1 MIDFQSIWDSC
12 SQWVIQQSQI
22 IWDSCSRWFEQ
33 LLTPVKVISG
43 LVTIIGGCWA
53 LKKFLHEIPN
63 WRKTEINKLR
73 AINGAE
79 TLKLVKSSIYI
90 KTMGQR
96 EPPHSN
102 DSINI
107 SSKRFPLIE
116 YIIDDIL
123 NQEKALDDKRYMIL
137 GGSGMGKTTFSV
149 ALFYKYINCKRF
161 KKSPYP
167 IYIQSLMHPNVL
179 QEINKLGV
187 TIEQNAIII
196 LDALD
201 ERSFKNVDDV
211 GDFIEKVEEAT
222 RNFLAVI
229 ITCRTQFFPDGE
241 SEPDELKIRKTGG
254 AIRKLSYDKI
264 YISPFNKK
272 ESKKYLRRKF
282 GLNIFKYL
290 KAKKIIDKCEDTLTR
305 PMILSFIG
313 DFMKIDDIQ
322 NLTTFEI
329 YSHIIDKWFDREI
342 DVKPK
347 EVSKEELF
355 TFSKQ
360 LSLYMYNHS
369 SLIINEKDYKTFIK
383 NNGFENSPFSFKAR
397 SLVNRN
403 KDGGIKFSHKSF
415 WEFFMALIV
424 FEEPGRSLKSQKS
437 VNTNMS
443 KLFFKDLCSLYMQGK
458 TLDIVQ
464 FNKKRLACNNSIFCK
479 RSIITSYEE
488 LKDAIVNIPAYKSF
502 DDTASRLFLIQLDLS
517 INLIFNLT
525 NTDVVIK
532 QNSHH
537 NHHNPNIFQIKL
549 EEKSKNQIAS
559 IFQNI
564 ADFCKLL
571 IISIQEYF
579 ESYDMNVINQVFS
592 KGFLDEFDS
601 KIIELYL
608 VKYAKFS
615 YSDPKN
621 FDSNYSYFSNGKT
634 RIKMI
639 GSSSL
644 FFHQFDELIN
654 DVMTSKPIILLKDS
668 DNIDELVDFINEFH
682 SHKLKSMIFLSVKF
696 QSSMDVYFNYVINN
710 TTRLWDKQKIKSIL
724 TNMISTCEKNVS
736 NISMLQQ

>member
-12 SQWVIQQSQI
+12 SQWFVQLSQS
-22 IWDSCSRWFEQ
+22 IWENCSQWFEQ
-33 LLTPVKVISG
+33 VLTPVKVISG

-53 LKKFLHEIPN
+53 FKKFLREIPN
-63 WRKTEINKLR
+63 WRKKEINKLR
-73 AINGAE
+73 AINGGE
-79 TLKLVKSSIYI
+79 TLKLVKSSKYI
-90 KTMGQR
+90 KTMGQK

-107 SSKRFPLIE
+107 SSERFPLME
-116 YIIDDIL
+116 YIIEDIL
-123 NQEKALDDKRYMIL
+123 DQEKTLDDKRYMIL

-149 ALFYKYINCKRF
+149 ALFYKYIYFKRF
-161 KKSPYP
+161 RKSPYP

-179 QEINKLGV
+179 QEIDKLGV

-201 ERSFKNVDDV
+201 ERSFKNADDV

-254 AIRKLSYDKI
+254 AVRKLTYDKI
-264 YISPFNKK
+264 YISPFDKK
-272 ESKKYLRRKF
+272 ESQKYLRRKF
-282 GLNIFKYL
+282 GLNLFKYF
-290 KAKKIIDKCEDTLTR
+290 KAKKITNKCEDILSR

-322 NLTTFEI
+322 NLATVEI
-329 YSHIIDKWFDREI
+329 YSHIIDKWFDREVE
-342 DVKPK
+342 VKPT

-360 LSLYMYNHS
+360 LSIYMYNHS
-369 SLIINEKDYKTFIK
+369 SLIINENDYNTFIK

-403 KDGGIKFSHKSF
+403 NDGGIKFSHKSF

-424 FEEPGRSLKSQKS
+424 FEEPGRSLISQKR

-458 TLDIVQ
+458 TLDLVQ
-464 FNKKRLACNNSIFCK
+464 FNEKRLACADSIFRK

-488 LKDAIVNIPAYKSF
+488 LKDAIANVQAYKSF
-502 DDTASRLFLIQLDLS
+502 KDAASRLLLMQLNLS

-525 NTDVVIK
+525 NSEVIIN

-537 NHHNPNIFQIKL
+537 NNHNPNIFQINL

-559 IFQNI
+559 IFQSI
-564 ADFCKLL
+564 AGLCKLL
-571 IISIQEYF
+571 IVSIQEYF
-579 ESYDMNVINQVFS
+579 ESNDMNVINQVIS
-592 KGFLDEFDS
+592 NGHIDEFDS
-601 KIIELYL
+601 IITGLYL

-615 YSDPKN
+615 YSAPEN
-621 FDSNYSYFSNGKT
+621 FDIKYSFFSNGMTK
-634 RIKMI
+634 IKMI

-654 DVMTSKPIILLKDS
+654 DVMTSKPIVLLKDS
-668 DNIDELVDFINEFH
+668 DNLDELADFIIKFH
-682 SHKLKSMIFLSVKF
+682 SYELQSMIFLNIKYKSSV
-696 QSSMDVYFNYVINN
+696 DVIFNYVIDN
-710 TTRLWDKQKIKSIL
+710 TTRLWDKPKIKSIL
-724 TNMISTCEKNVS
+724 TNIISTCEKDKGKYS
-736 NISMLQQ
+736 WLQ